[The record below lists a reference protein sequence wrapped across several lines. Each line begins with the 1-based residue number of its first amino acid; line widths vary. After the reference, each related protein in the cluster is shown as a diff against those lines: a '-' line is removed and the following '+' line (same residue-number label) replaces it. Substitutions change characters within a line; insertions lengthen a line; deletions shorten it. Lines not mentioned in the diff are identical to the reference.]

1 MFLHVINSIAES
13 IAQGS
18 AAAGADVG
26 YVTAEGLNIRNARIQ
41 LGGVLAIG
49 NYKWKPLSSGA
60 IALIYDPN

>member
-1 MFLHVINSIAES
+1 MSRRKNSVENRVVW
-13 IAQGS
+13 S